1 MHTADRGLRRRF
13 APGLLLGVLLAAGG
27 PARAAHDPQ
36 VTGAWRGLE
45 GTLAGLVL
53 TDRQPARFVASRA
66 VVCVASPCPPLRM
79 SGVWKTRGNRIVLRR
94 GRGRAL
100 TYRYRVTAD
109 TLTLLRVR
117 DDAVQAVL
125 ERVFTYCNDAR
136 DCAAQNYPRPRCIGE
151 DICSPEHT
159 CGWECGP
166 GTESCDGFLCVD
178 GEHCEIVD
186 GGARCV
192 GEVGACAS
200 TRCHVDQPHCVAVGN
215 EVACLPP
222 DECHRDK
229 DCEGSKTCQPKV
241 LCIRFPCFTP
251 LVCR

>member
-1 MHTADRGLRRRF
+1 MRAADRGLCRWF

-53 TDRQPARFVASRA
+53 TDRQPARFVASRT

-79 SGVWKTRGNRIVLRR
+79 SGVWKTRGNRIVLRQ

-109 TLTLLRVR
+109 TLTLHRLR

-136 DCAAQNYPRPRCIGE
+136 DCAQSYPRPSWSART
-151 DICSPEHT
+151 SAP
-159 CGWECGP
+159 P
-166 GTESCDGFLCVD
+166 GTHAVGSAVR
-178 GEHCEIVD
+178 
-186 GGARCV
+186 ARR
-192 GEVGACAS
+192 AATAFCAS
-200 TRCHVDQPHCVAVGN
+200 TASTARPSTAVPGAWARLGPAPPTLCHVDQPHCVAVGTR
-215 EVACLPP
+215 VACLAP

-229 DCEGSKTCQPKV
+229 DCEGNTTCQPKV
-241 LCIRFPCFTP
+241 ICIRFPCFAP